1 MDVFQENGLVSEQ
14 ITLHS
19 QVQAVIHMAVN
30 LLRFTVSS
38 QSMSVKSCHPSTPG
52 YLLRCSSTGS
62 ALSLTCVHMPA
73 LPAGQGVFLA
83 LCSRMDSHSFPDSQP
98 VFDQLLNLLTGVGVH
113 HDISLNRGRK
123 REASSEALTNSWLRL
138 QRRKET
144 RVSFERWV
152 KSWRICGSA

>member
-14 ITLHS
+14 IVLHS
-19 QVQAVIHMAVN
+19 QVQAVIHVVFN

-38 QSMSVKSCHPSTPG
+38 QSMSVMSSHPTPG

-83 LCSRMDSHSFPDSQP
+83 LRSRMDRHRFLDGQP
-98 VFDQLLNLLTGVGVH
+98 VFDQLLNLLTGVGVR
-113 HDISLNRGRK
+113 HDIGLNRGRK
-123 REASSEALTNSWLRL
+123 REASSEAGTNSWLRL
-138 QRRKET
+138 QRRKER
-144 RVSFERWV
+144 RVSVERWV
-152 KSWRICGSA
+152 RSWRVCGSA